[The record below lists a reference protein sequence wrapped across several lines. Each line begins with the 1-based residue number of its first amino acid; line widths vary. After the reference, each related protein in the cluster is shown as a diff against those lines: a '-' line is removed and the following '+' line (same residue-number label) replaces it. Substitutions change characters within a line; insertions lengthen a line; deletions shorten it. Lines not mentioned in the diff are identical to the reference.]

1 MVKMRIFGHIDGI
14 PVGVAFPDRR
24 ALLEA
29 GVHRQLQAG
38 IAGSAAEGA
47 DSIVVSGGYEDDDDF
62 GDLIIYT
69 GQGGNDPAT
78 KRQVADQRL
87 TLGNAALAESCRK
100 GLPVRV
106 IRGRN
111 PGSIYAPPS
120 GFRYDGLYYIEEYW
134 QAQGK
139 SGFSIWRFRLIS
151 QERRPTTDAI
161 EPGPASRVAT
171 TVQRLVRSTQVVQ
184 RAKELHSYACQVCG
198 SAIEVRGGWYA
209 EGAHIRPLG
218 HPHNGPDV
226 LSNVLCLCPNDH
238 VRFDFGAIWLDDD
251 LWVVDGLQ
259 LETGHR
265 LRTVAGHEINLAHV
279 RYHRE
284 LWQGRY
290 PAPHKPAGMV
300 SS

>member
-1 MVKMRIFGHIDGI
+1 MRVFGYIEGV
-14 PVGVAFPDRR
+14 PVGTTFTDRR

-38 IAGSAAEGA
+38 IAGSATEGA

-62 GDLIIYT
+62 GDLIVYT

-78 KRQVADQRL
+78 KRQVAHQQL
-87 TLGNAALAESCRK
+87 TRGNAALAESCRK

-106 IRGRN
+106 VRGRN
-111 PGSIYAPPS
+111 PDSVYAPPS
-120 GFRYDGLYYIEEYW
+120 GFRYDGLYYVDEYW
-134 QAQGK
+134 QALGK
-139 SGFSIWRFRLIS
+139 SGFSIWRFRLVS
-151 QERRPTTDAI
+151 QERRPTADAV
-161 EPGPASRVAT
+161 EPEPASRVHT
-171 TVQRLVRSTQVVQ
+171 TVQRLVRSTEVVQ
-184 RAKELHSYACQVCG
+184 RVKELHSSACQVCG

-218 HPHNGPDV
+218 HPHDGPDV

-251 LWVVDGLQ
+251 LCVVDGLR
-259 LETGHR
+259 LETGRR
-265 LRTVAGHEINLAHV
+265 LRTVAGHEIDLAQV
-279 RYHRE
+279 RYQRE

-290 PAPHKPAGMV
+290 PAPGRPAEAV
-300 SS
+300 SG

>member
-1 MVKMRIFGHIDGI
+1 MRIFGHIDGI
-14 PVGVAFPDRR
+14 PVGASFPDRR

-38 IAGSAAEGA
+38 IAGSATEGA

-78 KRQVADQRL
+78 KRQVADQQL

-111 PGSIYAPPS
+111 PDSAYAPPR
-120 GFRYDGLYYIEEYW
+120 GFRYDGLYYVDEYW

-151 QERRPTTDAI
+151 QERRPTPEAV
-161 EPGPASRVAT
+161 EPGPA
-171 TVQRLVRSTQVVQ
+171 
-184 RAKELHSYACQVCG
+184 
-198 SAIEVRGGWYA
+198 
-209 EGAHIRPLG
+209 
-218 HPHNGPDV
+218 
-226 LSNVLCLCPNDH
+226 
-238 VRFDFGAIWLDDD
+238 
-251 LWVVDGLQ
+251 
-259 LETGHR
+259 
-265 LRTVAGHEINLAHV
+265 
-279 RYHRE
+279 
-284 LWQGRY
+284 
-290 PAPHKPAGMV
+290 
-300 SS
+300 

>member
-1 MVKMRIFGHIDGI
+1 MRIFGGIDGV
-14 PVGVAFPDRR
+14 PVGATFPDRR
-24 ALLEA
+24 ALLDA

-78 KRQVADQRL
+78 KRQVADQQL

-111 PGSIYAPPS
+111 PGSSYAPPS
-120 GFRYDGLYYIEEYW
+120 GFRYDGLYYVDEYG

-151 QERRPTTDAI
+151 QERRPSPDAV

-184 RAKELHSYACQVCG
+184 RAKELHSCACQVCG

-209 EGAHIRPLG
+209 EGAHVRPLG

-226 LSNVLCLCPNDH
+226 LANVLCLCPNDH
-238 VRFDFGAIWLDDD
+238 VRFDFGAIWRRRP
-251 LWVVDGLQ
+251 V
-259 LETGHR
+259 HR
-265 LRTVAGHEINLAHV
+265 RWPPARDRPAVTDRRWPRDQPRPCPLPQGALAGPLPGSPQA
-279 RYHRE
+279 
-284 LWQGRY
+284 GRR
-290 PAPHKPAGMV
+290 G
-300 SS
+300 

>member
-1 MVKMRIFGHIDGI
+1 MGHRLGVVRMPIFGDIDGV
-14 PVGVAFPDRR
+14 PVGATFPDRR
-24 ALLEA
+24 ALLGA

-38 IAGSAAEGA
+38 IVGSAAEGA

-87 TLGNAALAESCRK
+87 TLGNAAPAESCCK

-120 GFRYDGLYYIEEYW
+120 GFRYDGLYYIDEYW

-151 QERRPTTDAI
+151 QEQRPSPDAV

-171 TVQRLVRSTQVVQ
+171 TVQRLVRSTEVVQ

-198 SAIEVRGGWYA
+198 SAPPI
-209 EGAHIRPLG
+209 
-218 HPHNGPDV
+218 GPVSTDFRDLDV
-226 LSNVLCLCPNDH
+226 LQVSTAAL
-238 VRFDFGAIWLDDD
+238 RRIGFGSRWAIHPAQ
-251 LWVVDGLQ
+251 VPVINQAFTPTPEQ
-259 LETGHR
+259 LEAAQR
-265 LRTVAGHEINLAHV
+265 LGPV
-279 RYHRE
+279 
-284 LWQGRY
+284 
-290 PAPHKPAGMV
+290 
-300 SS
+300 

>member
-69 GQGGNDPAT
+69 GQGGNDPGT

-87 TLGNAALAESCRK
+87 ALGNAALAESCRK

-120 GFRYDGLYYIEEYW
+120 GFRYDGLY
-134 QAQGK
+134 
-139 SGFSIWRFRLIS
+139 
-151 QERRPTTDAI
+151 
-161 EPGPASRVAT
+161 
-171 TVQRLVRSTQVVQ
+171 
-184 RAKELHSYACQVCG
+184 
-198 SAIEVRGGWYA
+198 
-209 EGAHIRPLG
+209 
-218 HPHNGPDV
+218 
-226 LSNVLCLCPNDH
+226 
-238 VRFDFGAIWLDDD
+238 
-251 LWVVDGLQ
+251 
-259 LETGHR
+259 
-265 LRTVAGHEINLAHV
+265 
-279 RYHRE
+279 
-284 LWQGRY
+284 
-290 PAPHKPAGMV
+290 
-300 SS
+300 